1 MPRVHASTVL
11 TAPAED
17 VWASSSDFGAVA
29 GWYSAVPE
37 CGSED
42 GKAGDQVGAIRSTH
56 PADGAQRR
64 ERSRGG

>member
-29 GWYSAVPE
+29 GWHAGVPE

-42 GKAGDQVGAIRSTH
+42 GKAGDRAGAIRSTH
-56 PADGAQRR
+56 LAHGAQRR

>member
-1 MPRVHASTVL
+1 MPRAHASTVP

-29 GWYSAVPE
+29 GWHAGVPE

-56 PADGAQRR
+56 LADGAQRR